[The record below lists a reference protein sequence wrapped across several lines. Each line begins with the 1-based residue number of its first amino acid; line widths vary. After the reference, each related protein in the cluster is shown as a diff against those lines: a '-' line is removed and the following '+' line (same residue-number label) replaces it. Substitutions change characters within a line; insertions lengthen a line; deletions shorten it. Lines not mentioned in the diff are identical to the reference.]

1 MAPGILNCESKL
13 NPIELIWEKK
23 DHIMSLQL
31 VFTKL
36 RQWLG
41 KILQRKDQ
49 FLTALG
55 QIKPASIQTYKKQQ
69 KLEFREKSKTRFIQM
84 QILGF

>member
-41 KILQRKDQ
+41 KNPSEE
-49 FLTALG
+49 
-55 QIKPASIQTYKKQQ
+55 KPVPYS
-69 KLEFREKSKTRFIQM
+69 F
-84 QILGF
+84 GPD